1 MIHPDLMAYIP
12 VSIPVAQDLMGYCPM
27 PFYPVLRALQKKTKG
42 RVFLPN
48 GQALIPPALDKPAN
62 DALLA
67 ASRIRC
73 ADEMLPPKRK
83 GSAILEGEVP
93 LYLEVTVAR

>member
-1 MIHPDLMAYIP
+1 MTHKDLVAYLP

-27 PFYPVLRALQKKTKG
+27 PFYPVVRALQRKTKG

-48 GQALIPPALDKPAN
+48 GQAVAPLPEGTTNA
-62 DALLA
+62 ALLT

-73 ADEMLPPKRK
+73 ADETLLAKK
-83 GSAILEGEVP
+83 QGNVVLEGEVP
-93 LYLEVTVAR
+93 LYLEMTVGS